1 MDFSIDPEFQ
11 AKLDWM
17 DRFVRDEVEAMDLLF
32 PQGSEQ
38 FNIRNKKAR
47 AMARRLQ
54 AKVKEQG
61 LWACHLTPEM
71 GGKGYGQV
79 KLGLMN
85 EILGRTSWGPVI
97 FGCAAPDTG
106 NAEIVAMFG
115 TPEQKRRYLQ
125 PLLDGDIFSTYA
137 MTEPQAGADPKEFT
151 CRAWRE
157 GDEWVI
163 EGEKWYA
170 SNYKN
175 SSFVIAMVVTNPE
188 NPPHERMSMFLM
200 PSNTPGIV
208 DIRDVAG
215 MNDPVD
221 AGHHAYLRFDKVRV
235 PLDAMLGAPGE
246 GFKLAQARLGG
257 GRIHHAMRVVGQC
270 QRALEMMQERAVSR
284 QTQGRQLG
292 DHQFVKG
299 MIADSAIELE
309 MYRLLILKTAWMIDT
324 MPHGAAR
331 MHIGMCKVAMAR
343 VYHDIV
349 RRAVHLHGALGTTHE
364 TPLAR
369 MWMGVPMLSVADGPT
384 EVHQIQVANALLKKT
399 TPAPGMFPSEHIP
412 TRQAQAAIDYADE
425 LRAASEITARAE
437 AGAAA

>member
-1 MDFSIDPEFQ
+1 MADMDFSIEPEFQ
-11 AKLDWM
+11 EKLDWM
-17 DRFVRDEVEAMDLLF
+17 NKFVREEVEAMDLLF

-38 FNIRNKKAR
+38 FNTRNHKAR
-47 AMARRLQ
+47 AMAKKLQ
-54 AKVKEQG
+54 AQVKGQG

-106 NAEIVAMFG
+106 NAEILAMFG
-115 TPEQKRRYLQ
+115 TEEQKARYLR
-125 PLLDGDIFSTYA
+125 PLLNGEIFSTYA

-151 CRAWRE
+151 CHARRE

-175 SSFVIAMVVTNPE
+175 SSFVIAMVITNPD
-188 NPPHERMSMFLM
+188 NAPHERMSMFLI
-200 PSNTPGIV
+200 PSETPGII

-221 AGHHAYLRFDKVRV
+221 NGHHAYLRFDKVRV
-235 PLDAMLGAPGE
+235 PLDAMLGEPGQ

-270 QRALEMMQERAVSR
+270 QRALEMMLERAVSR
-284 QTQGRQLG
+284 RTQGRQLG
-292 DHQFVKG
+292 DHQMVKA
-299 MIADSAIELE
+299 MIADSAMELE
-309 MYRLLILKTAWMIDT
+309 MYRLLILKAAWLIDT
-324 MPHGAAR
+324 QPHGAAR
-331 MHIGMCKVAMAR
+331 MHIGMAKAAMAR

-384 EVHQIQVANALLKKT
+384 EVHQVQIANALLKQT
-399 TPAPGMFPSEHIP
+399 TPAPGLFPTEHIP
-412 TRQAQAAIDYADE
+412 TRTAEVEARFAAE
-425 LRAASEITARAE
+425 LAEIERELAA
-437 AGAAA
+437 

>member
-1 MDFSIDPEFQ
+1 MDFSVDPEFQ
-11 AKLDWM
+11 TKLDWM
-17 DRFVRDEVEAMDLLF
+17 NQFVRDEVEAMDLLF
-32 PQGSEQ
+32 PKGSEQ
-38 FNIRNKKAR
+38 FNIRNRKAR
-47 AMARRLQ
+47 AMAKRLQ

-71 GGKGYGQV
+71 GGKGYGQL

-85 EILGRTSWGPVI
+85 EILGRSSWGPVI

-106 NAEIVAMFG
+106 NAEILAMFG
-115 TPEQKRRYLQ
+115 TPEQKARYLQ
-125 PLLDGDIFSTYA
+125 PLLDGKIFSTYA

-151 CRAWRE
+151 CVATRD

-170 SNYKN
+170 SNFKN
-175 SSFVIAMVVTNPE
+175 ASFVIAMVITNPE
-188 NPPHERMSMFLM
+188 NPPHERMSMFLI
-200 PSNTPGIV
+200 PADTPGLV
-208 DIRDVAG
+208 DVRDVAG
-215 MNDPVD
+215 MNDAVD
-221 AGHHAYLRFDKVRV
+221 EGHHAYLRFEQVRV
-235 PLDAMLGAPGE
+235 PLDAMLGGPGQ

-284 QTQGRQLG
+284 RTQGRQLG

-299 MIADSAIELE
+299 MIADSALELE
-309 MYRLLILKTAWMIDT
+309 MYRLLVLKTAWIIDT
-324 MPHGAAR
+324 QPHGTAR
-331 MHIGMCKVAMAR
+331 MHIAMCKVAMAR

-364 TPLAR
+364 TPLAK

-384 EVHQIQVANALLKKT
+384 EVHQVQIANALLKQTK
-399 TPAPGMFPSEHIP
+399 AAEGLFPSEHIP
-412 TRQAQAAIDYADE
+412 TKTIE
-425 LRAASEITARAE
+425 AE
-437 AGAAA
+437 ARYASLLAEAELEALEIVG

>member
-1 MDFSIDPEFQ
+1 
-11 AKLDWM
+11 
-17 DRFVRDEVEAMDLLF
+17 
-32 PQGSEQ
+32 
-38 FNIRNKKAR
+38 
-47 AMARRLQ
+47 
-54 AKVKEQG
+54 
-61 LWACHLTPEM
+61 
-71 GGKGYGQV
+71 
-79 KLGLMN
+79 
-85 EILGRTSWGPVI
+85 
-97 FGCAAPDTG
+97 
-106 NAEIVAMFG
+106 
-115 TPEQKRRYLQ
+115 
-125 PLLDGDIFSTYA
+125 
-137 MTEPQAGADPKEFT
+137 
-151 CRAWRE
+151 
-157 GDEWVI
+157 
-163 EGEKWYA
+163 
-170 SNYKN
+170 
-175 SSFVIAMVVTNPE
+175 
-188 NPPHERMSMFLM
+188 
-200 PSNTPGIV
+200 
-208 DIRDVAG
+208 
-215 MNDPVD
+215 
-221 AGHHAYLRFDKVRV
+221 
-235 PLDAMLGAPGE
+235 
-246 GFKLAQARLGG
+246 
-257 GRIHHAMRVVGQC
+257 
-270 QRALEMMQERAVSR
+270 MMQERAVSR

-437 AGAAA
+437 AGASA